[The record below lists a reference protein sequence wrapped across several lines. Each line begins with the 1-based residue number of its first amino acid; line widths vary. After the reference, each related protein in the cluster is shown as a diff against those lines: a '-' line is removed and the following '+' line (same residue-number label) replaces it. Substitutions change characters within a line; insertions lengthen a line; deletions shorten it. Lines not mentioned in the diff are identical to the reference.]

1 MSSITNDIQVTQ
13 QKLNDLKRLQ
23 ELEEQQKLQLEQQRF
38 LLDEQAQA
46 EKAEA
51 ERLEAYLSEKLQF
64 LETVRDFST
73 FEIQRE
79 QLERELSNLKS
90 KENEQQQLLETAIKQ
105 IAWVIQTKLSKGW
118 SRSPT
123 EFMQQLVTEVSRIV
137 GYSQPFVS
145 RILYR

>member
-1 MSSITNDIQVTQ
+1 MSSISNDIQIAQ

-23 ELEEQQKLQLEQQRF
+23 ELEQQQKLQLEHERF

-46 EKAEA
+46 EKAEN
-51 ERLEAYLSEKLQF
+51 ERLQAYLSDKLQF
-64 LETVRDFST
+64 LETVRDFTT

-79 QLERELSNLKS
+79 QLNRDLSNLNS
-90 KENEQQQLLETAIKQ
+90 KENEQQQLLENTIKQ
-105 IAWVIQTKLSKGW
+105 IAWVIRTKLQRGW
-118 SRSPT
+118 SKSPT
-123 EFMQQLVTEVSRIV
+123 EFMQQLVIDVSRAV

>member
-1 MSSITNDIQVTQ
+1 MSNINNDIEIAQ

-23 ELEEQQKLQLEQQRF
+23 ELEQQQKLQLEHERF

-64 LETVRDFST
+64 LETVRDFTT

-79 QLERELSNLKS
+79 KLNREFSNLNS
-90 KENEQQQLLETAIKQ
+90 KENEQQQLLENTIKQ
-105 IAWVIQTKLSKGW
+105 IAFVIRTKLSKGW
-118 SRSPT
+118 TRSPS
-123 EFMQQLVTEVSRIV
+123 EFRQQLVLDVSRATKLN
-137 GYSQPFVS
+137 QALVS